1 MQGLN
6 SQKTLSG
13 MRLALGRH
21 VVAGEGRGK
30 SFCSA
35 QGSLGTFALSTQ
47 ICESLIEE
55 LTHG

>member
-1 MQGLN
+1 
-6 SQKTLSG
+6 